1 MASKTSTK
9 RARKAKTGEAVK
21 IPTAE
26 EYLREYGTKSA
37 AIRALHAEGIP
48 TADIARRLGIIY
60 QHVRNVLKRPL
71 KRKAA

>member
-1 MASKTSTK
+1 MLK
-9 RARKAKTGEAVK
+9 EIEPK
-21 IPTAE
+21 IPTAKQ
-26 EYLREYGTKSA
+26 YLTKYGTKSA

-60 QHVRNVLKRPL
+60 QHARNVLKQPL